1 MSGQNEM
8 RRMRKT
14 NLEFANKRL
23 RSEIENLSR
32 IISINLDCSLHHP
45 EDLPIG
51 EVDAQFDELKEK
63 WASLAVALEE
73 ISRLDQE
80 LK

>member
-14 NLEFANKRL
+14 NLEYAAKRL
-23 RSEIENLSR
+23 RMEIENLAR
-32 IISINLDCSLHHP
+32 IICINLDCSLHHP
-45 EDLPIG
+45 EDLPI
-51 EVDAQFDELKEK
+51 EEADAQFDELKAK
-63 WASLAVALEE
+63 WGELAVALDE
-73 ISRLDQE
+73 IRRLEAE

>member
-1 MSGQNEM
+1 MSVQNEM
-8 RRMRKT
+8 RQVRKT
-14 NLEFANKRL
+14 NLEYAAKRL
-23 RSEIENLSR
+23 RMEISNLAKV
-32 IISINLDCSLHHP
+32 ICINLDCSLHHP

-51 EVDAQFDELKEK
+51 EVDGQFDELKEK

-73 ISRLDQE
+73 ISRLEQE